1 MERLRFDGV
10 SRSFKSLRRGGEP
23 VEALRSVD
31 FSVRDGEIVSIVGP
45 SGCGKSTIL
54 NLASGLDRPSAGT
67 VYVDQERV
75 ETANSHVAFMLQRD
89 VLLAWRTIVQNVELG
104 LEIRGIPRRERRER
118 ALAQLGQLGLRE
130 FADAYPHQL
139 SGGMRQRAALART
152 LVNEPSILLL
162 DEPFSA
168 VDAITKMTLHQDL
181 ATSLRRAA
189 KTAVLITHDIEE
201 SITLSDRILVMSPRP
216 GRIIREIAV
225 DLPDP
230 DQPLLRRR
238 HPDLPDYVSELMNAL
253 GIAPHAPHP
262 LEAQIA

>member
-1 MERLRFDGV
+1 MERLRFESV
-10 SRSFKSLRRGGEP
+10 SRSFKSVKRGGEP
-23 VEALRSVD
+23 IRALNSID
-31 FSVRDGEIVSIVGP
+31 LSVRDGEIVSIVGP

-54 NLASGLDRPSAGT
+54 NLASGLDRPSGGS
-67 VYVDQERV
+67 VFVDEEPV
-75 ETANSHVAFMLQRD
+75 EGANPHVAFMLQRD

-104 LEIRGIPRRERRER
+104 LEIRGVSRKERRER
-118 ALAQLGQLGLRE
+118 AFAQLDQLGLHE

-168 VDAITKMTLHQDL
+168 VDAITKMSLHQDL

-201 SITLSDRILVMSPRP
+201 SVTLSNRILVMSPRP

-225 DLPDP
+225 GLPDP
-230 DQPLLRRR
+230 DRPLARRR
-238 HPDLPDYVSELMNAL
+238 HPDLPDYVAELMNAL
-253 GIAPHAPHP
+253 GIAPDGDPTR
-262 LEAQIA
+262 EAQIA

>member
-23 VEALRSVD
+23 VAALRAVD
-31 FSVRDGEIVSIVGP
+31 FTIRDGEIVSIVGP

-54 NLASGLDRPSAGT
+54 NLASGLDRPSEGA
-67 VYVDQERV
+67 VFVDEERV
-75 ETANSHVAFMLQRD
+75 DGANAHVAFMLQRD
-89 VLLAWRTIVQNVELG
+89 VLLAWRTIAQNVELG
-104 LEIRGIPRRERRER
+104 LEIRGISRKERRER
-118 ALAQLGQLGLRE
+118 AFAQLDQLGLHE

-168 VDAITKMTLHQDL
+168 VDAITKMSLHDDL

-201 SITLSDRILVMSPRP
+201 SVTLADRVLVMSPRP
-216 GRIIREIAV
+216 GRIVREIAV
-225 DLPDP
+225 ELPDP
-230 DQPLLRRR
+230 DQPLARRR

-253 GIAPHAPHP
+253 GIAPHGPRAR
-262 LEAQIA
+262 EAQIA